1 MIYDR
6 STRTWHIAGIIS
18 YGFGCARPENPG
30 VYTRVSMFVDWIDQ
44 HINSSSIMQ
53 MSLKMLL
60 LLFFIV
66 IYF

>member
-18 YGFGCARPENPG
+18 YGYGCARPKNPG

-44 HINSSSIMQ
+44 HVNSSSIMQ

-66 IYF
+66 MYF

>member
-53 MSLKMLL
+53 MPLKILL
-60 LLFFIV
+60 LLFFTV
-66 IYF
+66 MYF

>member
-18 YGFGCARPENPG
+18 YGLGCARPENPG

-53 MSLKMLL
+53 MPLKILL
-60 LLFFIV
+60 LLFFTV
-66 IYF
+66 MYF